1 MITEFIAPCGL
12 HLILANHR
20 YLWKFLFDII
30 SKRNQESLLTVA
42 LRKIGCF
49 YLSFQLDCY
58 MKSKKKYYDGSES
71 LKMIGNDCK
80 LLEDNIDVFLN
91 VFVDDRQD
99 TWESE
104 KSQKL
109 RHVLQLYKAFRDLA
123 SDIRSINGDQDRIES
138 FTSSHISS
146 YF

>member
-1 MITEFIAPCGL
+1 MKERGERGEASLGRYPNKDAKLYKDFTSKNYGQYGKLLFDAMITEFIAPCGL

-71 LKMIGNDCK
+71 LKMLGND
-80 LLEDNIDVFLN
+80 
-91 VFVDDRQD
+91 
-99 TWESE
+99 
-104 KSQKL
+104 
-109 RHVLQLYKAFRDLA
+109 
-123 SDIRSINGDQDRIES
+123 
-138 FTSSHISS
+138 
-146 YF
+146 